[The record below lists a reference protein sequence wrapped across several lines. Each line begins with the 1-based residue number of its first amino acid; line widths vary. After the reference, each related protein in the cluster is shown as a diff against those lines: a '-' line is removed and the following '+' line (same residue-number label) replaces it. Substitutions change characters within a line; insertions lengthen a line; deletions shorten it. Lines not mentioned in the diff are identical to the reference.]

1 RICSTSKCR
10 TQLPPEAEYKHKTC
24 QKCREL
30 DRIRKQKKRAEE
42 KTLKRSRE
50 ESEDEDVPVNSNDTH
65 PIYRQAGLYTRY
77 PNAETLFKDLRA
89 AIKHDHTE
97 FGGEFTLPPDPMITD
112 KERVRMMI
120 SDVWK
125 ATGYRFTVHDNR
137 PLETGHKTIL
147 WCSQGAE
154 HKRSRKGEQ
163 EGIVHRDTVGMC
175 RYACRGQLT
184 VTSKDS
190 TVSDTDTKRI
200 SVRVKHYKKH
210 IPYYDVSM
218 PEEATEIIRDNL
230 LTST

>member
-1 RICSTSKCR
+1 MTTSRICSTSKCR

-50 ESEDEDVPVNSNDTH
+50 ESEDEDVP
-65 PIYRQAGLYTRY
+65 AGLYTRY

-112 KERVRMMI
+112 KERARMMI

-125 ATGYRFTVHDNR
+125 ATGCQRLGSSV
-137 PLETGHKTIL
+137 LGQA
-147 WCSQGAE
+147 S
-154 HKRSRKGEQ
+154 
-163 EGIVHRDTVGMC
+163 HRDS
-175 RYACRGQLT
+175 R
-184 VTSKDS
+184 SK
-190 TVSDTDTKRI
+190 R
-200 SVRVKHYKKH
+200 
-210 IPYYDVSM
+210 
-218 PEEATEIIRDNL
+218 
-230 LTST
+230 